1 MKKRLVTVYIFLYL
15 LLNCNVIG
23 WTQTH
28 IANNSNYVIIG
39 AFSVQNNASRFV
51 KSAKQQDLNAEYTFN
66 PDRELYYVFV
76 LRTKD
81 VTQAMAQAAKLRM
94 ETSFNG
100 TWVYKGLLGEKSIEQ
115 NVLESSSVAEQ
126 KIVVVKEDVQPKVEE
141 VIPVIS
147 DDNSVKEVPQNDVA
161 LEKDNVIVKA
171 GDSEPGSKG
180 FIFKIA
186 SSNGEELNGDIELID
201 ADRIMKVAS
210 YEGNKQVFIKP
221 VNKTGKILLIC
232 NFFGYRKVQKVLNYN
247 LPDTTSG
254 VVMENNNAVVPF
266 ELIKLQKGDISVM
279 YNVFFFKDASIMR
292 QDSRYEVMTLKNMM
306 IENQKFIIKLHGHTN
321 GNAAGKIIKMGDTKN
336 FFSISGSKD
345 GFGTAKELSES
356 RAGVI
361 REFLIS
367 EGIDG
372 NRILV
377 KGWGGKKALHD
388 KGSNKA
394 QENVRVE
401 VEIVEDK

>member
-1 MKKRLVTVYIFLYL
+1 MKKKLVTVYIFLHV
-15 LLNCNVIG
+15 LLNCNVIS
-23 WTQTH
+23 WSQSP
-28 IANNSNYVIIG
+28 IANNSNYVVIG
-39 AFSVQNNASRFV
+39 AFSIQNNASRFV
-51 KSAKQQDLNAEYTFN
+51 KSVKQQDLKAEYTFN
-66 PDRELYYVFV
+66 PDRELYYVYV

-81 VTQAMAQAAKLRM
+81 IAQAMAQAAKLRM

-100 TWVYKGLLGEKSIEQ
+100 TWVYKGLLGETNNVQ
-115 NVLESSSVAEQ
+115 NETESNIVAEQ
-126 KIVVVKEDVQPKVEE
+126 KIEVVKEDDQSKVKET
-141 VIPVIS
+141 IPVIS
-147 DDNSVKEVPQNDVA
+147 GDNAIKDAPQNDVV
-161 LEKDNVIVKA
+161 LEKDKAIAKA
-171 GDSEPGSKG
+171 GDSEHGSKG
-180 FIFKIA
+180 FIFKITA
-186 SSNGEELNGDIELID
+186 SNGEELKGDIDLID

-210 YEGNKQVFIKP
+210 YEGNKQIFIKP
-221 VNKTGKILLIC
+221 ANKTGKILLIC
-232 NFFGYRKVQKVLNYN
+232 NIFGYRKVQKLLNYN
-247 LPDTTSG
+247 LPDSTSG
-254 VVMENNNAVVPF
+254 VEIENKNIVVSF

-279 YNVFFFKDASIMR
+279 YNVFFFKDAAIMR

-306 IENQKFIIKLHGHTN
+306 TENAKYTVTLHGHTN
-321 GNAAGKIIKMGDTKN
+321 GNAAGKIIRMGESKN

-356 RAGVI
+356 RAEVI

-401 VEIVEDK
+401 VEIMEDK